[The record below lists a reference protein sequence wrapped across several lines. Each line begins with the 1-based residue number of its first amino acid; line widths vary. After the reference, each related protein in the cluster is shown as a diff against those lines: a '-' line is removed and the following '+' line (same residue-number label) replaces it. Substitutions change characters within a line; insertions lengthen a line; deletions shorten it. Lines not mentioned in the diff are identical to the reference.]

1 MNKLQEACIISHEHW
16 IENIDKSLDPDLKIP
31 SIKIPRKENK
41 IIDIKDLEG
50 KSKKKFIKSQVV
62 RIILIASVLFALLMS
77 VCAFSPFKDFI
88 VDFFENY
95 NLFTNDDYEMHFPKS
110 FNITNLPE
118 EFTLINEYISIN
130 SIVQEYQ
137 YGEKSF
143 IAGKYTPDTF
153 FQVSNEY
160 LETIVFYDNGVK
172 YSLFR
177 LTDSC
182 TEVIWLTDEYSYDLT
197 GFNMSNEELIE
208 IAKNI
213 K

>member
-1 MNKLQEACIISHEHW
+1 MNKLKEACIISHEHW
-16 IENIDKSLDPDLKIP
+16 LKEIEQSIASIDIEIP
-31 SIKIPRKENK
+31 EIKVPKKAKEK
-41 IIDIKDLEG
+41 IIPITK
-50 KSKKKFIKSQVV
+50 KNSKISKKVIKVLIIAAIIMALFITVSAFTPFREFVV
-62 RIILIASVLFALLMS
+62 EF
-77 VCAFSPFKDFI
+77 FSD
-88 VDFFENY
+88 Y
-95 NLFTNDDYEMHFPKS
+95 NLLTNNDYEMHFPKS

-197 GFNMSNEELIE
+197 GFNMSNEELIK